1 MCFSLNQ
8 HYMFTVGC
16 TEVTCFSLQP
26 NQPVQTFENPL
37 MIDYKGER
45 GHWSNHFRHR
55 ATIECALDGVY
66 VLSSSTAL
74 GHGDLRLG
82 SRQRCR
88 RHWRRAL
95 RRKLRAW
102 DGFISRVRLILV
114 QVQTP
119 MWVIF
124 WPMLSKMAKSQ
135 LRT

>member
-1 MCFSLNQ
+1 ML
-8 HYMFTVGC
+8 
-16 TEVTCFSLQP
+16 FSLQP

-37 MIDYKGER
+37 MIKGER
-45 GHWSNHFRHR
+45 RHWSNHFRHR

-66 VLSSSTAL
+66 TIASSTAL

-95 RRKLRAW
+95 CRKLRAW
-102 DGFISRVRLILV
+102 DDGFISRVRLTLV
-114 QVQTP
+114 QVQIP

-124 WPMLSKMAKSQ
+124 WPMLSKNPS
-135 LRT
+135 